1 MPYKFGFN
9 SWDET
14 ELIVAAKDA
23 THATETQEN
32 NDQQFL
38 LNNDGMSN
46 ALTHEEHNLIQQT
59 PAKSNESFVNKNTSK
74 QTKNVCSN
82 VMRSLVNSFI
92 TYHSLY
98 FSRVQP
104 RERKEPLLFKS
115 NYFKVE
121 YDDGIFVKAKCSTC
135 KSPLSARCGVS
146 SNFITHLKVRNYYN
160 VIHSNEFLSIFFCMI
175 FFHSE
180 T

>member
-1 MPYKFGFN
+1 MPYK
-9 SWDET
+9 WDET

-38 LNNDGMSN
+38 LNNDGMSI

-104 RERKEPLLFKS
+104 RERKKS
-115 NYFKVE
+115 LSKLNAVHVNLHSAQ
-121 YDDGIFVKAKCSTC
+121 DVACHQIL
-135 KSPLSARCGVS
+135 SP
-146 SNFITHLKVRNYYN
+146 I
-160 VIHSNEFLSIFFCMI
+160 
-175 FFHSE
+175 
-180 T
+180 